1 MTSLSDRIGAARGAI
16 SSRWSRLRARRPAVR
31 HAAGAWQRLS
41 RTNGNLYAGAITF
54 FSFLALFPLLLL
66 AVSVLGFVLHANPH
80 TQQQLLDK
88 VTTAFPGSAGST
100 LRGSIKAAI
109 DARASVGVI
118 GLIGVLSTGLG
129 WVGNL
134 RAAIDAVWDRGPVSR
149 NPFTSRLVNLMI
161 LGGLGI
167 GSLLSVGLTVVGS
180 AVTEQLL
187 SLFHVQDAAGAAV
200 LLKVS
205 GYVLAV
211 AGDMVI
217 FTWVLIR
224 LPDPDVP
231 RRTGLKAA
239 LMASIGFE
247 VLKTLGSYTIAH
259 TADSPTAG
267 PFAGLVAVLVWIQLV
282 ARWLLYCV
290 AWTAVVTEEGQ
301 PDGTPQAPVPTE
313 ERAPARASASPLS
326 PAAVGVGLVGAGA
339 VAGVAVATV
348 AGRAW
353 RRQGERSHSSR

>member
-1 MTSLSDRIGAARGAI
+1 
-16 SSRWSRLRARRPAVR
+16 
-31 HAAGAWQRLS
+31 LS

-66 AVSVLGFVLHANPH
+66 AVAVLGFVLHANPATEQH
-80 TQQQLLDK
+80 LLDK
-88 VTTAFPGSAGST
+88 ITTAAPGTAGQT
-100 LRGSIKAAI
+100 LRSSVKAAI
-109 DARASVGVI
+109 DARAGVGIV
-118 GLIGVLSTGLG
+118 GLLGVLSTGLG
-129 WVGNL
+129 WIGNL

-149 NPFTSRLVNLMI
+149 NPITSRLINLGI
-161 LGGLGI
+161 LAGLGV
-167 GSLLSVGLTVVGS
+167 GSLLSLGLTVVGS

-187 SLFHVQDAAGAAV
+187 SVLHLSQAPGVTI
-200 LLKVS
+200 LLKIV

-217 FTWVLIR
+217 FMWVLVG

-231 RRTGLKAA
+231 HGIGLRGA
-239 LMASIGFE
+239 LLGSVGFE

-259 TADSPTAG
+259 TAHSPTAG
-267 PFAGLVAVLVWIQLV
+267 PFAGLVAVLVWIELV

-290 AWTAVVTEEGQ
+290 AWTAALTEEGQ
-301 PDGTPQAPVPTE
+301 EDGTATVP
-313 ERAPARASASPLS
+313 APAQEPAPRPAPPAVIT

-339 VAGVAVATV
+339 VAGAAVATI

-353 RRQGERSHSSR
+353 RRQGDRSHSSR